1 MTNNQIFDD
10 IDAELNHFNA
20 LYPNTFDDS
29 SCQYYSNDNF
39 NLNFQNIV
47 PTDFKIIHINIRSI
61 AAHGEELGGYLK
73 TLNARFDVICISE
86 TWANNS
92 SLSFNHYFPSYKC
105 FNSNRSSS
113 SFSGGG
119 VAVLVSEE
127 YEVDLM
133 ENLTIN
139 CDAFESVFVKINF
152 SRNNITKIG
161 CIYRPPNNN
170 HEDFLIKFNETASN
184 LQTNSSNC
192 IISGDFNYCLLKAA
206 NGNLSDCDFYET
218 ANSYSLL
225 PLIKKPTRIAS
236 RIING
241 NISESIS
248 LIDNI
253 LTNCISNTQTG
264 IYSIEIAD
272 HMPIFAIF
280 RNFSSHPR
288 EKSTITYRQCSESNL
303 IKLVNMFQNCINIDH
318 LVNLNV
324 DESIETLHSILLDCY
339 NATCP
344 IKTKTL
350 SQNNQYKPWISAEIL
365 AEIKKKQNL
374 FNLLKTRKISPRYF
388 NSFKNKVTDLIK
400 YARKDYYKN
409 LFISIKNDTKRTW
422 KIINNIIKP
431 NRKYNSNI
439 IKTILFNNRI
449 YDEPEKIASL
459 FNTHFSTIGKKIS
472 DSFQNTSHGAQRNN
486 IRSPVNSFS
495 FSFVTSQNVKLAI
508 LSLKSKSCH
517 ISMYPVSILKLLEPI
532 LSPILASIINK
543 SFQTGTFPKL
553 LKIAKVIPLYKA
565 NDKQDITNYRPIS
578 ILHPISKIFE
588 RIIFKQLLGFLNKF
602 SLLNKN
608 QYGFRPHRST
618 TQAILDNLNF
628 IYENLDDDHT
638 VISIFL
644 DFSKAFD
651 CIDHTILLR
660 KLYQY
665 GIRGIANDYFRSYL
679 SDRSQYVRIG
689 NKSSN
694 TLPITHGV
702 PQGSVLGP
710 ILFLLFIND
719 FPCSSI
725 FFKFTLFA
733 DDSNL
738 LSKFKNSTPALIHS
752 TLQNNLQ
759 HVYNWLQVNKIKVNV
774 SKCKFII
781 FSYGRKTEIAPLR
794 FGDGEITETNEYKFL
809 GVILDNRLTFKSHI
823 NHIKSKISQS
833 IGILYKLNKFM
844 PPNILKTLYETLI
857 KPYITYG
864 IEAWHSA
871 PNYILEKVRVLQ
883 KKSIRAICDLSYNAH
898 TNECF
903 KTLKL
908 LKIDEIFTEN
918 IAVYIYNTLKMGQN
932 ANVSDALVHHRSIH
946 DHNTRNRD
954 QLVLPRNQKSRT
966 QKGFL
971 FRGIK
976 EWNNINQEIK
986 NSNNVRA
993 FRRNVKNFLLSK
1005 Y

>member
-1 MTNNQIFDD
+1 M
-10 IDAELNHFNA
+10 NHFNV
-20 LYPNTFDDS
+20 LYPNTFDDTS
-29 SCQYYSNDNF
+29 SQYYNSNNF
-39 NLNFQNIV
+39 NLAFPDIA
-47 PTDFKIIHINIRSI
+47 PTDFKVIHINIRSI
-61 AAHGEELGGYLK
+61 AAHGDELDGYLK
-73 TLNARFDVICISE
+73 TLNIRFDAICISE
-86 TWANNS
+86 TWINDS
-92 SLSFNHYFPSYKC
+92 SLSFHHYFPSYKS
-105 FNSNRSSS
+105 FSSNRPSSS
-113 SFSGGG
+113 SSGGG
-119 VAVLVSEE
+119 VAILVSEE
-127 YEVDLM
+127 FEVDIIDT
-133 ENLTIN
+133 LTIN
-139 CDAFESVFVKINF
+139 NEYFESVFVKIKN
-152 SRNNITKIG
+152 SHQNIAKIG
-161 CIYRPPNNN
+161 CIYRPPNDN
-170 HEDFLIKFNETASN
+170 HEDFLIKFNQTASS

-192 IISGDFNYCLLKAA
+192 IICGDFNYCLLRAA
-206 NGNLSDCDFYET
+206 NGNISDSDFFET
-218 ANSYSLL
+218 ANTYSLL

-280 RNFSSHPR
+280 RHFFSHSK
-288 EKSTITYRQCSESNL
+288 EKSTITYRQCTESNL
-303 IKLVNMFQNCINIDH
+303 INLADRFQNYINIDQ

-339 NATCP
+339 NTCCP

-350 SQNNQYKPWISAEIL
+350 AQNNQYKPWISVEIL
-365 AEIKKKQNL
+365 SQIKKKQNL
-374 FNLLKTRKISPRYF
+374 STLLKNRKISPRYF
-388 NSFKNKVTDLIK
+388 RTFKNHVTDLIK
-400 YARKDYYKN
+400 YAKKDYYNN
-409 LFISIKNDTKRTW
+409 LFNTIKNDTKRTW

-431 NRKYNSNI
+431 SRKNNSNL

-449 YDEPEKIASL
+449 YDEPDKIASL
-459 FNTHFSTIGKKIS
+459 FNAHFSTIGKKIS
-472 DSFQNTSHGAQRNN
+472 ESFQNTSNAGQTNN

-495 FSFVTSQNVKLAI
+495 FSYVTPQNVKLAI
-508 LSLKSKSCH
+508 LSLKNKSCH

-553 LKIAKVIPLYKA
+553 LKIAKVIPVYKA

-578 ILHPISKIFE
+578 ILHPISKVFE

-628 IYENLDDDHT
+628 IYENLDNDYT

-651 CIDHTILLR
+651 CIDHAILLR

-679 SDRSQYVRIG
+679 SDRTQYVCIE
-689 NKSSN
+689 NELSS

-719 FPCSSI
+719 FPHSSI

-738 LSKFKNSTPALIHS
+738 LSIFKNSTPAMIHS

-759 HVYNWLQVNKIKVNV
+759 HVYKWLEINKIKVNV
-774 SKCKFII
+774 TKCKFMI

-794 FGDGEITETNEYKFL
+794 FGDGEISETNEYKFL
-809 GVILDNRLTFKSHI
+809 GVYLDNRLTFQSHI
-823 NHIKSKISQS
+823 NHIKNKISKS
-833 IGILYKLNKFM
+833 IGILYKLNNFL

-883 KKSIRAICDLSYNAH
+883 KKSIRAICSLAYNAH
-898 TNECF
+898 TNDHF

-908 LKIDEIFTEN
+908 LKLDEIFTEN
-918 IAVYIYNTLKMGQN
+918 ISVFIFNTLKMGQN
-932 ANVSDALVHHRSIH
+932 ANISDAFITHRNMH
-946 DHNTRNRD
+946 DYNTRNREH
-954 QLVLPRNQKSRT
+954 LVLPRNHKSRT

-976 EWNNINQEIK
+976 EWNKINPQIK
-986 NSNNVRA
+986 NSNNVRV
-993 FRRNVKNFLLSK
+993 FRKKVKNLLVST